1 MKKTWNILTQV
12 FTWLVVLLAVCMA
25 VFTIISLRTVDASQR
40 NLFGYKAFIV
50 RSDSMAATD
59 FASGDLIFVKETQPQ
74 KLAPGDIIA
83 YVSRNEHNY
92 GETVTHKIRRIT
104 TDERGNPG
112 FITYG
117 TTTGTDD
124 EAVVAYGDVLGVYI
138 GRLAG
143 VGRVF
148 AFLKTPA
155 GYVSMIL
162 LPFLL
167 IIGYCGWNC
176 WKLFRQ
182 YRQEEKAER
191 DAQIAAERKE
201 NEELRREI
209 QELKAAILGGKLPAQ
224 PAPAEEEPPQ
234 PRRDLPERR
243 SSAPEAARPTQTPPA
258 RRPKTRKAQRPE
270 PEDELD
276 FESIMREFGAK

>member
-1 MKKTWNILTQV
+1 MKKVWNIVTQV
-12 FTWLVVLLAVCMA
+12 FTWLAVLLAVCMA
-25 VFTIISLRTVDASQR
+25 AFTVISLRTVDAGHR

-74 KLAPGDIIA
+74 TLAPGDIIA
-83 YVSRNEHNY
+83 YVSRNQHNY
-92 GETVTHKIRRIT
+92 GETVTHKIRQIT
-104 TDERGNPG
+104 TDETGNPG

-124 EAVVAYGDVLGVYI
+124 EAVVAYPDVLGVYI

-143 VGRVF
+143 VGRIF

-167 IIGYCGWNC
+167 IIGYCGRNC
-176 WKLFRQ
+176 YKLFRQ

-191 DAQIAAERKE
+191 DARIDAERRE

-209 QELKAAILGGKLPAQ
+209 RELRAIISGGKMSASPAFQEDELPKSHRTSPGNRPSGHKNQ
-224 PAPAEEEPPQ
+224 MSS
-234 PRRDLPERR
+234 PRRPRTG
-243 SSAPEAARPTQTPPA
+243 RP
-258 RRPKTRKAQRPE
+258 QRPE

>member
-1 MKKTWNILTQV
+1 MKKVWNIVTQV
-12 FTWLVVLLAVCMA
+12 FTWLAVLLAVCMA
-25 VFTIISLRTVDASQR
+25 AFTVISLRTVDAGHR

-74 KLAPGDIIA
+74 TLAPGDIIA
-83 YVSRNEHNY
+83 YVSRNQHNY
-92 GETVTHKIRRIT
+92 GETVTHKIRQIT
-104 TDERGNPG
+104 TDETGNPG

-124 EAVVAYGDVLGVYI
+124 EAVVAYPDVLGVYI

-143 VGRVF
+143 VGRIF

-176 WKLFRQ
+176 YKLFRQ

-191 DAQIAAERKE
+191 DARIDAERRE

-209 QELKAAILGGKLPAQ
+209 RELRAIISGGKMSASPAFQEDELPKSHRTS
-224 PAPAEEEPPQ
+224 PGNRPSGHKKPMSS
-234 PRRDLPERR
+234 PRRPRTG
-243 SSAPEAARPTQTPPA
+243 RP
-258 RRPKTRKAQRPE
+258 QRPE